1 MHLNSRSL
9 IFEPLDIEFPLLRFK
24 FCDALTFKVLPE
36 VSYKQ
41 FLSKLTVHTSG
52 TSIGKHEPILSKVFH
67 REKTKEKLAK
77 FSAVNSSRG
86 KLELAEISAKKF
98 ITIDRNPPSPYS
110 VEQVCSS
117 DPQLDQDVLVE
128 IEEKEKTEQFLR
140 YYDDVRTTDD
150 DEELH
155 HGLVSKLVN
164 KMMKRYVAE
173 SKEKIVY
180 YTPCRLVQLFEHF
193 YGFVV
198 IKATKMLEF
207 VPIVNVTKDVHLKIP
222 IREIKFVNDHRY
234 MFKPVGVEVFV
245 YNSNESYLFV
255 FSDQNARDTIREI
268 LVSNAPKILEMHLD
282 VITKMWMNGYLS
294 NYDYLIYLN
303 RFSSRSFNDISQYPV
318 FPWINSEFSDDGR
331 F

>member
-1 MHLNSRSL
+1 MR
-9 IFEPLDIEFPLLRFK
+9 
-24 FCDALTFKVLPE
+24 
-36 VSYKQ
+36 
-41 FLSKLTVHTSG
+41 
-52 TSIGKHEPILSKVFH
+52 
-67 REKTKEKLAK
+67 
-77 FSAVNSSRG
+77 
-86 KLELAEISAKKF
+86 
-98 ITIDRNPPSPYS
+98 TI
-110 VEQVCSS
+110 
-117 DPQLDQDVLVE
+117 
-128 IEEKEKTEQFLR
+128 
-140 YYDDVRTTDD
+140 DD

-155 HGLVSKLVN
+155 QGFVSKLVN
-164 KMMKRYVAE
+164 KMMKKYVAE
-173 SKEKIVY
+173 SKDKIVY
-180 YTPCRLVQLFEHF
+180 YTPCKLVQLFEHF

-198 IKATKMLEF
+198 IKATKVLEF

-234 MFKPVGVEVFV
+234 MFKPIGVEVFV

-255 FSDQNARDTIREI
+255 FNDQNCRDTIKEI

-331 F
+331 PSS